1 MPTNDWFAN
10 IQNSLGIR
18 VHDPCSR
25 GRYAIRV
32 ISLQQRDKL
41 PDNVRVAPTPMANLQ
56 PGPVDVLLEVLRPGG
71 RSRGEPGAV
80 PNPIGPTIWL
90 VEQPDLG
97 ATALTQSKPE
107 FRITGLSGAFTT
119 YVRLEDAVA
128 AVLRHEQPDFR
139 FAVHQLDRKG
149 RPKDRPV

>member
-32 ISLQQRDKL
+32 ISLQQRDEM
-41 PDNVRVAPTPMANLQ
+41 PDNVRVASTPMTSLQ
-56 PGPVDVLLEVLRPGG
+56 PGPVDVLLEVLRP
-71 RSRGEPGAV
+71 RAV
-80 PNPIGPTIWL
+80 PSPVALTIWL

-97 ATALTQSKPE
+97 ATTLTQGKPE

-128 AVLRHEQPDFR
+128 AVLRHEQPGFR